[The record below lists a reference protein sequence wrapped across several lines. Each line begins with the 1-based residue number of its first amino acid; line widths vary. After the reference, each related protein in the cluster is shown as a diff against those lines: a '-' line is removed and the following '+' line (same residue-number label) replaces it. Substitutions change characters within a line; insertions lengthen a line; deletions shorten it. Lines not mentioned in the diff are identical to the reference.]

1 MEAPGFWDDA
11 EAAQEKS
18 KLLKGLKDDVETCAH
33 LYQQYEDI
41 ETLIQ
46 MGYEENDPEII
57 PEIQEMLD
65 EFQKDFDSI
74 RVKTL
79 LSGEYDSENAII
91 KLNAGAG
98 GTEACDWCGMLY
110 RMYSRWVDRK

>member
-46 MGYEENDPEII
+46 MGYEENDE
-57 PEIQEMLD
+57 ELAQEAR
-65 EFQKDFDSI
+65 EEFDSFVQTLDNIKI
-74 RVKTL
+74 RTL
-79 LSGEYDSENAII
+79 LSGEYDKCNAILTGAYFSVQCTGKASDFVCI
-91 KLNAGAG
+91 AGCNAR
-98 GTEACDWCGMLY
+98 Y
-110 RMYSRWVDRK
+110 

>member
-46 MGYEENDPEII
+46 MGYEENDE
-57 PEIQEMLD
+57 
-65 EFQKDFDSI
+65 
-74 RVKTL
+74 
-79 LSGEYDSENAII
+79 G
-91 KLNAGAG
+91 
-98 GTEACDWCGMLY
+98 
-110 RMYSRWVDRK
+110 

>member
-46 MGYEENDPEII
+46 MGYEENDEELAISRSVRCFR
-57 PEIQEMLD
+57 ESM
-65 EFQKDFDSI
+65 
-74 RVKTL
+74 T
-79 LSGEYDSENAII
+79 NA
-91 KLNAGAG
+91 
-98 GTEACDWCGMLY
+98 MRY
-110 RMYSRWVDRK
+110 

>member
-46 MGYEENDPEII
+46 MGYEENDE
-57 PEIQEMLD
+57 ELAQEAREELTASCRRWTISRSVRCFRESM
-65 EFQKDFDSI
+65 
-74 RVKTL
+74 T
-79 LSGEYDSENAII
+79 NA
-91 KLNAGAG
+91 
-98 GTEACDWCGMLY
+98 MRY
-110 RMYSRWVDRK
+110 